1 MNFASELSEYS
12 HNIKGNITGGLTA
25 GVVALPLCLAFGIAS
40 GLGAASGLYGA
51 ICLSFFAAIFGGTK
65 TQISGPTG
73 PMTVVTASVVVAVGG
88 NHALIASVFL
98 VAGLFQI
105 LFGVLRLGKFI
116 RYIPYSVISGFM
128 SGVGVIIILLQLS
141 PLFGGP
147 NPKGP
152 VDGLLI
158 FSSFSI
164 NGASAVLGF
173 AALAII
179 YLTPKKINAIIPAP
193 LLALIIL
200 TAVSYG
206 MHLNVPVIGTVPS
219 GLPATHVPH
228 ITVAHLGTILTYG
241 FVLAV
246 LGCIDSLLTSLVA
259 DSMTKTKHDSNRELV
274 GQGIGNALCGFVCG
288 NVGAGATMRT
298 VTNIKLGGTG
308 RLSGVVSSLFLVA
321 VLVSLYNV
329 VCFVPLSVL
338 AGILV
343 SVGINI
349 LDYRLLKE
357 VKLCP
362 SKADTVIMV
371 VVFLLTVFVDLIF
384 AVGIGVVL
392 ALLSL
397 VFVADSE
404 MKQRCSGV
412 NFWRAITLIYQINQ
426 VTRLD
431 VRDVD
436 SIKVCSVLGGFYFG
450 ASSALASDF
459 SAVTASKYILDLS
472 QVTFTDVSG
481 VYAFEDEIGIKH
493 DAGATVY
500 LVALP
505 EQHLM
510 NFRKKVGEDK
520 VFTNIEEALA
530 AAK

>member
-1 MNFASELSEYS
+1 MSIASELGEYTQ
-12 HNIKGNITGGLTA
+12 NIKGNITGGLTA

-40 GLGAASGLYGA
+40 GLGAAAGMYGA

-73 PMTVVTASVVVAVGG
+73 PMTVVTASVVVALNG
-88 NHALIASVFL
+88 NMQLIASVFI
-98 VAGLFQI
+98 VAGLLQI
-105 LFGVLRLGKFI
+105 LFGFLRLGKFI

-128 SGVGVIIILLQLS
+128 SGVGVIIVLLQLS
-141 PLFGGP
+141 PLLGGP

-152 VDGLLI
+152 VDGLLMLATI
-158 FSSFSI
+158 DI
-164 NGASAVLGF
+164 NWASAALGV

-193 LLALIIL
+193 LLALIVL
-200 TAVSYG
+200 TIVSYS
-206 MHLNVPVIGTVPS
+206 MNLAVPMIGEVPS
-219 GLPATHVPH
+219 GLPPIHIPHV
-228 ITVAHLGTILTYG
+228 TVAQLGTILTYG

-321 VLVSLYNV
+321 VLVSLYSV

-349 LDYRLLKE
+349 LDYRMLKE

-362 SKADTVIMV
+362 KVDIFIMI

-384 AVGIGVVL
+384 AVGVGVVL
-392 ALLSL
+392 ASL
-397 VFVADSE
+397 TLVY
-404 MKQRCSGV
+404 QV
-412 NFWRAITLIYQINQ
+412 NRR
-426 VTRLD
+426 TRLE
-431 VRDVD
+431 VTDVD
-436 SIKVCSVLGGFYFG
+436 GVKVCKVVGGFYFG
-450 ASSALASDF
+450 SSYDLAAQFSALKAN
-459 SAVTASKYILDLS
+459 KYILNLTECD
-472 QVTFTDVSG
+472 FADISG

-500 LVALP
+500 LVAKANENLVN
-505 EQHLM
+505 L
-510 NFRKKVGEDK
+510 RSKVGSDK
-520 VFTNIEEALA
+520 VFTEVDSAIA
-530 AAK
+530 AAKA

>member
-1 MNFASELSEYS
+1 MSIASELGEYTQ
-12 HNIKGNITGGLTA
+12 NIKGNITGGLTA

-40 GLGAASGLYGA
+40 GLGAAAGMYGA

-73 PMTVVTASVVVAVGG
+73 PMTVVTASVVVALHG
-88 NHALIASVFL
+88 NMQLIASVFI
-98 VAGLFQI
+98 VAGLLQI
-105 LFGVLRLGKFI
+105 LFGFLRLGKFI

-128 SGVGVIIILLQLS
+128 SGVGVIIVLLQLS
-141 PLFGGP
+141 PLLGGP

-152 VDGLLI
+152 VDGLFMLATI
-158 FSSFSI
+158 DI
-164 NGASAVLGF
+164 NWASAALGV

-193 LLALIIL
+193 LLALIVL
-200 TAVSYG
+200 TIVSYC
-206 MHLNVPVIGTVPS
+206 MNLAVPMIGEVPS
-219 GLPATHVPH
+219 GLPPIHIPHVT
-228 ITVAHLGTILTYG
+228 IAQLGTILTYG

-308 RLSGVVSSLFLVA
+308 RLSGVVSSLFLIA
-321 VLVSLYNV
+321 VLVSLYSV
-329 VCFVPLSVL
+329 VCYVPLSVL

-349 LDYRLLKE
+349 LDYRMLKE

-362 SKADTVIMV
+362 KVDIFIMI

-384 AVGIGVVL
+384 AVGVGVVL
-392 ALLSL
+392 ASL
-397 VFVADSE
+397 TLVY
-404 MKQRCSGV
+404 QV
-412 NFWRAITLIYQINQ
+412 NRR
-426 VTRLD
+426 TRLE
-431 VRDVD
+431 VSDVD
-436 SIKVCSVLGGFYFG
+436 GVKVCKVVGGFYFG
-450 ASSALASDF
+450 SSYDLAAKFSALKAN
-459 SAVTASKYILDLS
+459 KYVLDL
-472 QVTFTDVSG
+472 TECDFADISG

-500 LVALP
+500 LVAKADENLVN
-505 EQHLM
+505 L
-510 NFRKKVGEDK
+510 RSKVGADK
-520 VFTNIEEALA
+520 VFTDVASALT
-530 AAK
+530 AAKA

>member
-1 MNFASELSEYS
+1 MSIASELSEYTQ
-12 HNIKGNITGGLTA
+12 NVKGNITGGLTA

-40 GLGAASGLYGA
+40 GLGAAAGMYGA
-51 ICLSFFAAIFGGTK
+51 ICLSFFAAVFGGTK

-73 PMTVVTASVVVAVGG
+73 PMTVVTASVVVALNG
-88 NHALIASVFL
+88 NLQLIASVFI

-105 LFGVLRLGKFI
+105 LFGFLRLGKFI

-141 PLFGGP
+141 PLLGGP

-158 FSSFSI
+158 LSSIDI
-164 NGASAVLGF
+164 NWASAALGV

-193 LLALIIL
+193 LLALIVL
-200 TAVSYG
+200 TAVSYSMG
-206 MHLNVPVIGTVPS
+206 LAVPMIGEVPS
-219 GLPATHVPH
+219 GLPAVHIPHV
-228 ITVAHLGTILTYG
+228 TMAQLGTILSYG

-259 DSMTKTKHDSNRELV
+259 DSMTKTKHNSNRELI

-308 RLSGVVSSLFLVA
+308 RLSGVVSSLFLIA
-321 VLVSLYNV
+321 VLVSLYSV

-338 AGILV
+338 AGILI

-349 LDYRLLKE
+349 LDYRMLKE
-357 VKLCP
+357 LKICP
-362 SKADTVIMV
+362 RVDILIMV

-392 ALLSL
+392 ASL
-397 VFVADSE
+397 
-404 MKQRCSGV
+404 
-412 NFWRAITLIYQINQ
+412 TLIYQVNRQ
-426 VTRLD
+426 TRLEVED
-431 VRDVD
+431 RNGVK
-436 SIKVCSVLGGFYFG
+436 ICTVLGGFYFG
-450 ASSALASDF
+450 SSYDLAAQFSALN
-459 SAVTASKYILDLS
+459 ASKYVLDLS
-472 QVTFTDVSG
+472 KCNFSDISG
-481 VYAFEDEIGIKH
+481 IYAFEDEIGIKH
-493 DAGATVY
+493 DAGAQVY
-500 LVALP
+500 VVANPKQNLIDLR
-505 EQHLM
+505 Q
-510 NFRKKVGEDK
+510 KVGADK
-520 VFTNIEEALA
+520 VFTDTESALA
-530 AAK
+530 AAL